1 MDLAVFCPHK
11 EIIVLQSRQNR
22 RYINLG
28 IIVQSIC
35 SNHMVV
41 KLAIFLKVETLFLY
55 TLQDDVNSQETP
67 YPNFIDF
74 AIQ

>member
-1 MDLAVFCPHK
+1 
-11 EIIVLQSRQNR
+11 
-22 RYINLG
+22 
-28 IIVQSIC
+28 
-35 SNHMVV
+35 MVV

-55 TLQDDVNSQETP
+55 TLQDVVNSQETP